1 MAYWMLMSPTTLSAL
16 ATLKV
21 QSLIVLSVVV
31 GMVCVGKLHA
41 LSPLCTPACRVGV
54 KRCEQVGEPADDL

>member
-1 MAYWMLMSPTTLSAL
+1 MAYWMLMRPTTLSAL

-21 QSLIVLSVVV
+21 QSRIVLSVVV

-41 LSPLCTPACRVGV
+41 LSPLCTPACGVGTQQITV
-54 KRCEQVGEPADDL
+54 